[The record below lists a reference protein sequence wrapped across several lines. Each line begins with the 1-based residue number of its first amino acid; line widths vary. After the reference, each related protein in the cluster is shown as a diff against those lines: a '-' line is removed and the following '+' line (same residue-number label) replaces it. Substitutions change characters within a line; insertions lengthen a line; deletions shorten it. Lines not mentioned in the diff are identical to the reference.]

1 MAFWMVSLDGTC
13 FRQTTNTSEISF
25 LFKSTHQ
32 CQRVQLPARVNQSP
46 HLLAVNNAKLPCLP
60 YRDAG
65 TCIREYKTALPM
77 VHITRIGHAVPLSNI
92 CMQWRRG
99 FVKRSILHMSL
110 SQREVPA
117 AAGRPSRRVFL
128 GPGDASS
135 ILMRFRAAGAGGK
148 ETGWT
153 ARLGSAGSGD
163 C

>member
-1 MAFWMVSLDGTC
+1 MVPLDGTR
-13 FRQTTNTSEISF
+13 FYKTTNTSEISF
-25 LFKSTHQ
+25 LLNSIHQ
-32 CQRVQLPARVNQSP
+32 CQRVQLPARVNRSP

-65 TCIREYKTALPM
+65 TCIREYKTALAM

-92 CMQWRRG
+92 CRRWRRG

-117 AAGRPSRRVFL
+117 AAGRPSGCVFL

-135 ILMRFRAAGAGGK
+135 ILMRFRAAGADGK

-153 ARLGSAGSGD
+153 ARLGSAG
-163 C
+163 